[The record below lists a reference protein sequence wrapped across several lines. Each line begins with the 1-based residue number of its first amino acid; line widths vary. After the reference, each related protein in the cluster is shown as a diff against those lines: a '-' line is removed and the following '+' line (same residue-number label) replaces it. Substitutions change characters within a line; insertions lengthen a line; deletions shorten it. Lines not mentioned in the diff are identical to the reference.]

1 MDSNPQQPAETVVQ
15 VPVSTGWPL
24 VAAFGLTLV
33 FAGLLTHFM
42 VSSLGAVTLCAGLI
56 GWFREVLPHEAHDS
70 VVVEQ
75 EEAVPTRPSPK
86 VRHLEIGEFGHRARL
101 PLKIYPYSAGIRGG
115 LVGGAAM
122 AVLAILYGLI
132 GHGSIW
138 YPVNLLAAAGSAQID
153 AMDYNQLLSFNGTGL
168 VLAIIIHVIGSALVG
183 LLYGVTLPMFPRRP
197 VLLGGV
203 LAPLFWSGILY
214 AGLGII
220 HPTLQARIDWGWFMA
235 SQFAFGLVAGFV
247 VARHEPIAT
256 MQYLPF
262 AVRGG
267 FEAPGIEDENGE
279 GGSNS

>member
-1 MDSNPQQPAETVVQ
+1 MDSDSRFSIDKVVQ
-15 VPVSTGWPL
+15 VPASTGWPL
-24 VAAFGLTLV
+24 VAAFGFTLV

-56 GWFREVLPHEAHDS
+56 GWFREVLPREAHDS

-75 EEAVPTRPSPK
+75 KETVPLRPSPK

-122 AVLAILYGLI
+122 AVLAMLYGLI

-138 YPVNLLAAAGSAQID
+138 YPINLLAATGSAQIN
-153 AMDYNQLLSFNGTGL
+153 AMNYNQLLVFNGIGL
-168 VLAIIIHVIGSALVG
+168 VLAFVIHVIGSALVG
-183 LLYGVTLPMFPRRP
+183 LLYGVALPMFPRRP
-197 VLLGGV
+197 VLLGGI

-220 HPTLQARIDWGWFMA
+220 HPTLQARIDWKWFMA

-262 AVRGG
+262 AVRAG
-267 FEAPGIEDENGE
+267 FEAPGIEDEKGE
-279 GGSNS
+279 GGSNP

>member
-1 MDSNPQQPAETVVQ
+1 MNSNGQETAGNSIQ
-15 VPVSTGWPL
+15 VPASTGWPL

-33 FAGLLTHFM
+33 FAGLLTHVM
-42 VSSLGAVTLCAGLI
+42 VAALGAVTLCMGLV
-56 GWFREVLPHEAHDS
+56 GWFRQVLPGEAHES
-70 VVVEQ
+70 LLLEKMEIV
-75 EEAVPTRPSPK
+75 RPSPGPK

-101 PLKIYPYSAGIRGG
+101 PLAIYPYSAGIRGG
-115 LVGGAAM
+115 LVGGVAM

-138 YPVNLLAAAGSAQID
+138 YPVNLLAATGSAQIN
-153 AMDYNQLLSFNGTGL
+153 AMNYNQLLAFNGTGL
-168 VLAIIIHVIGSALVG
+168 VLAIIIHAIGSALVG

-197 VLLGGV
+197 IVLGGI

-235 SQFAFGLVAGFV
+235 SQFAFGVVAGLV
-247 VARHEPIAT
+247 VARHERIST

-262 AVRGG
+262 LIRAG
-267 FEAPGIEDENGE
+267 
-279 GGSNS
+279 